1 MKISHLILLTLL
13 MAAIAYGALAVPEV
27 LPSPL
32 RPIFAV
38 LFLAE
43 YFVLPLMP
51 IIAYGSIM
59 DAIWRVAKYGNG
71 AHPFFRKICIALVKD
86 RL

>member
-1 MKISHLILLTLL
+1 MKISHLILLILI
-13 MAAIAYGALAVPEV
+13 MAVVAYGVLVAPEV
-27 LPSPL
+27 VPDPL

-43 YFVLPLMP
+43 YFTFP
-51 IIAYGSIM
+51 IVMLIAYGTVA

-71 AHPFFRKICIALVKD
+71 HSSARCASRLKD
-86 RL
+86 HI

>member
-1 MKISHLILLTLL
+1 MKISHLVLLILI
-13 MAAIAYGALAVPEV
+13 MAVVAYGACVPEV
-27 LPSPL
+27 IPDPL

-43 YFVLPLMP
+43 YFTFP
-51 IIAYGSIM
+51 IVMLIAYGTVM

-71 AHPFFRKICIALVKD
+71 VHPFLRKICIALVKD
-86 RL
+86 HL